1 MKPIK
6 PDVANLSVTTHG
18 SVFWND
24 ERMGDEQ
31 LAQRL
36 QASAPRQPQPEDF
49 IRGDRL
55 VDLRARRP
63 GDGGY
68 AEVRGVGAG
77 LRDRPGHDR
86 GEPKDTPMKLHR
98 HTRPDAGV
106 SSSAAPIA
114 NSDTRERLRAVL
126 GTPADL
132 PALRTQ
138 HRLRGPGSQER
149 LRHIA
154 WPPALAWQQQALAIS
169 IQCAAVCA
177 GQLRACRRRACSRQA

>member
-1 MKPIK
+1 VKPIK

-24 ERMGDEQ
+24 ELMGDEQ

-77 LRDRPGHDR
+77 FVTDQA
-86 GEPKDTPMKLHR
+86 T
-98 HTRPDAGV
+98 TGV
-106 SSSAAPIA
+106 S
-114 NSDTRERLRAVL
+114 RK
-126 GTPADL
+126 TP
-132 PALRTQ
+132 P
-138 HRLRGPGSQER
+138 
-149 LRHIA
+149 
-154 WPPALAWQQQALAIS
+154 
-169 IQCAAVCA
+169 
-177 GQLRACRRRACSRQA
+177 

>member
-36 QASAPRQPQPEDF
+36 QA
-49 IRGDRL
+49 
-55 VDLRARRP
+55 
-63 GDGGY
+63 
-68 AEVRGVGAG
+68 
-77 LRDRPGHDR
+77 
-86 GEPKDTPMKLHR
+86 
-98 HTRPDAGV
+98 
-106 SSSAAPIA
+106 PIA
-114 NSDTRERLRAVL
+114 NSDTRERLRSVL

-138 HRLRGPGSQER
+138 HRLHGPGSQER

-169 IQCAAVCA
+169 IQCPAVCA